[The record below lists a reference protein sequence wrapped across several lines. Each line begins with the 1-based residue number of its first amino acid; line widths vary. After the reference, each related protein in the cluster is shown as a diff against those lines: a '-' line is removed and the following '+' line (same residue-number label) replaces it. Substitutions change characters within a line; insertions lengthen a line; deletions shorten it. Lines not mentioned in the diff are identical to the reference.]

1 MRKMKRAYAKRSEQA
16 IAVAEHLHEFSGKK
30 ILCGDFNDV
39 PVSYTYSTAK
49 DNLHDAFVEKSKGF
63 GATFANK
70 FSIFRID
77 YTLFDEKIKINS
89 YRTIH
94 KELSDHY
101 PVVVTFSL

>member
-1 MRKMKRAYAKRSEQA
+1 MKRAYSKRSEQA
-16 IAVAEHLHEFSGKK
+16 IAVAEHLEEFKGRK

-49 DNLHDAFVEKSKGF
+49 NNLRDAFIENSNGF

-70 FSIFRID
+70 LSIFRID
-77 YTLFDEKIKINS
+77 YTLFDERIKINS
-89 YRTIH
+89 YKTIR

-101 PVVVTFSL
+101 PVAVTFSL